1 MDKILGNLPTCMT
14 IADNIRSHTFKMSL
28 RLGYNAGDT
37 HLEKGRGGGTESLKK
52 FPLPWLR
59 DKESFEIYKL

>member
-1 MDKILGNLPTCMT
+1 
-14 IADNIRSHTFKMSL
+14 MSL
-28 RLGYNAGDT
+28 SLGYNAGDT
-37 HLEKGRGGGTESLKK
+37 HLEKGRGGGAESLKK

>member
-1 MDKILGNLPTCMT
+1 
-14 IADNIRSHTFKMSL
+14 MSL
-28 RLGYNAGDT
+28 SLGYNAGDT
-37 HLEKGRGGGTESLKK
+37 HLEKGRGGTESLKK